1 MVNKIQLHKNY
12 LVKGVRVVFPSYTT
26 HISQIKGSKISTIHP
41 SKVLHF
47 ALEHVL
53 VTFHGLI
60 KAGKETELQLPRLGI
75 SLVFVKWTFG
85 NEGKFSKH
93 LVFIKHNIQFSS
105 ASVISSRK
113 STFAVLRISGR
124 AKPMSQRRET
134 TDSPATASIY
144 PPCDP
149 QAGSQRWPLL
159 QGKTGG
165 APRAVA
171 ELQQLQ
177 NLSDS
182 AEPSLVCLEFQK
194 AHLMM

>member
-105 ASVISSRK
+105 ASVISSLKKHIRCPENLGK
-113 STFAVLRISGR
+113 SKANEPEKRNYRLPCHGFNLSSMRSSSWFPALATTPRQDRRS
-124 AKPMSQRRET
+124 SQG
-134 TDSPATASIY
+134 SSCAATASESVRQ
-144 PPCDP
+144 C
-149 QAGSQRWPLL
+149 
-159 QGKTGG
+159 
-165 APRAVA
+165 
-171 ELQQLQ
+171 
-177 NLSDS
+177 
-182 AEPSLVCLEFQK
+182 
-194 AHLMM
+194 